1 MQLRISLFLALLAW
15 TTSTHAALFR
25 SPNVKHLTI
34 RSFKKAVQGSEKLTV
49 AAFTA
54 PWCGYCKKLAPD
66 FDKVADSLKG
76 IVNVVNVDCDEEQ
89 NKPLCSEMGVQ
100 GELPLPLDLLFRIL
114 LTAKFGSTRGFPTI
128 KVSLSALAH
137 RANPA
142 ADTAAFTAGLPRR
155 FRSVAKC
162 VRFVRLSSITPIDVA
177 CICGTDYDGQR
188 TAKDIISYATSSM
201 PTFVKRATTADEV
214 EALRSKA
221 RRSLSPSS
229 LSHRP
234 STDLAHLHR
243 ITQAPIKPVS
253 LLFTSAGKVTPLY
266 KALSTD
272 FHRSI
277 EFYAA
282 RDTKIGEEA
291 MRAFGVDKTP
301 ALLVLSGE
309 GEVKR
314 YDGTSCALFLASVQ
328 LFFSRG
334 ALNTW
339 QYIGPLK
346 YDKLHDFLKPFAASK
361 GAKAKVHSEL

>member
-25 SPNVKHLTI
+25 SPNVKHLTT

-100 GELPLPLDLLFRIL
+100 G
-114 LTAKFGSTRGFPTI
+114 FPTI
-128 KVSLSALAH
+128 KVFPGGSAPS
-137 RANPA
+137 RN
-142 ADTAAFTAGLPRR
+142 
-155 FRSVAKC
+155 
-162 VRFVRLSSITPIDVA
+162 
-177 CICGTDYDGQR
+177 YDGQR

-201 PTFVKRATTADEV
+201 PTFVKRATTADE
-214 EALRSKA
+214 
-221 RRSLSPSS
+221 
-229 LSHRP
+229 
-234 STDLAHLHR
+234 
-243 ITQAPIKPVS
+243 APIKPVS

-314 YDGTSCALFLASVQ
+314 YDG
-328 LFFSRG
+328 
-334 ALNTW
+334 
-339 QYIGPLK
+339 PLK

>member
-15 TTSTHAALFR
+15 TTSAHAAIFR
-25 SPNVKHLTI
+25 SPNVKHLTTK
-34 RSFKKAVQGSEKLTV
+34 SFKKAVQGSEKLTV

-76 IVNVVNVDCDEEQ
+76 IVNVVNVDCDEDQ
-89 NKPLCSEMGVQ
+89 NKPLCGEMGVQ
-100 GELPLPLDLLFRIL
+100 
-114 LTAKFGSTRGFPTI
+114 GFPTI
-128 KVSLSALAH
+128 KVFPGGSAPS
-137 RANPA
+137 RN
-142 ADTAAFTAGLPRR
+142 
-155 FRSVAKC
+155 
-162 VRFVRLSSITPIDVA
+162 
-177 CICGTDYDGQR
+177 YDGQR

-201 PTFVKRATTADEV
+201 PTFVKRATTADE
-214 EALRSKA
+214 A
-221 RRSLSPSS
+221 
-229 LSHRP
+229 
-234 STDLAHLHR
+234 ST
-243 ITQAPIKPVS
+243 KPVS

-277 EFYAA
+277 DFYAA
-282 RDTKIGEEA
+282 RDTKVGEQA

-314 YDGTSCALFLASVQ
+314 YDG
-328 LFFSRG
+328 
-334 ALNTW
+334 
-339 QYIGPLK
+339 PLK

-361 GAKAKVHSEL
+361 GAKPKAHSEL